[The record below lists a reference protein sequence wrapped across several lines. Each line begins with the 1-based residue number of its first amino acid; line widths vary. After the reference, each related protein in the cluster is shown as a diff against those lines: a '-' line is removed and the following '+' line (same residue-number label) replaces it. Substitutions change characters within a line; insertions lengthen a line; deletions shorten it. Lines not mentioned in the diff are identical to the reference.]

1 ARDVGEGVQVL
12 GQPGILGR
20 LILVD
25 GLHFQRRKPYPALA
39 VGTTADEAPSLPP
52 SLDQE
57 LRDPL
62 SVSVTLELEVNPLHP
77 MAASRMRAGRF
88 VVMNVRRRHGAESTF
103 AVETIEG
110 FQLGR

>member
-1 ARDVGEGVQVL
+1 
-12 GQPGILGR
+12 

-25 GLHFQRRKPYPALA
+25 GLHFKRRKPDLALA
-39 VGTTADEAPSLPP
+39 VGTTADEAASLPP
-52 SLDQE
+52 SLDQG

-62 SVSVTLELEVNPLHP
+62 RVTVKLELEVDPLHL
-77 MAASRMRAGRF
+77 MAAAWMWAGRF